1 MLYILLTTKSYI
13 MKSIL
18 SFVFALLCFNVVLSN
33 NIEVS
38 NISLENFNDPQNW
51 AHVEFDLNWENSWR
65 ISSGPSNWDAAWV
78 FIKYRIDN
86 GNWAHANINQSNTNA
101 PGGSIVNI
109 VDGDGALIYRSTDGS
124 GDFSLQDIQIR
135 WDLPTSATTESIID
149 VKVFAIE
156 MVYIPEGAFYVGGTS
171 GDETNKF
178 YAGGFSTSTSFQ
190 VTSEAP
196 LTISNNPGDLYYTS
210 DNSSAGDQIGTL
222 SGNYPKGFNDFYMMK
237 YEVSQGQWIEFF
249 NTLTEQQKVNLDVT
263 GPGGKNSDDEFIR
276 NGISW
281 TEGSGA
287 SATTTR
293 PDVPVNYVSVFLVN
307 AYLDWSALRPMTELE
322 FEKACRGPVLPKP
335 GEFAWGSANISSTP
349 HQVFS
354 AGFSSEFINNLDQ
367 NTGNAV
373 YINTNGTLS
382 GPKRCGIL
390 AASSENNSREET
402 GGSYYGVMELSGNL
416 YERCISVGN
425 PRGRAFTGAHGN
437 GIISGTGEGTVS
449 NWPDDNT
456 VIGDGFA
463 YRGAGYPNATEFL
476 RVSDRTDGANSFSGS
491 NGRIGFR
498 GVRTAPN

>member
-1 MLYILLTTKSYI
+1 
-13 MKSIL
+13 MKSMFSLVLTIL
-18 SFVFALLCFNVVLSN
+18 CCNIAISN
-33 NIEVS
+33 NIQVN
-38 NISLENFNDPQNW
+38 NISLENFNDPEGW
-51 AHVEFDLNWENSWR
+51 VHVEFDLSWENSWR

-78 FIKYRIDN
+78 FVKYRIDN
-86 GNWAHANINQSNTNA
+86 GNWVHASLSQSNTNA
-101 PGGSIVNI
+101 PGGSIIEI
-109 VDGDGALIYRSTDGS
+109 VSSVGALVYRATDGS
-124 GDFSLQDIQIR
+124 GDFDLQDLQIR
-135 WDLPTSATTESIID
+135 WNLPSAATTESVID

-156 MVYIPEGAFYVGGTS
+156 MVYIPEGPFYVGGTS

-178 YAGGFSTSTSFQ
+178 YAGGSSTSTSFQ
-190 VTSEAP
+190 ITSEAA
-196 LTISNNPGDLYYTS
+196 LSISNAPGDLYYTS
-210 DNSSAGDQIGTL
+210 ENSTAGDQTGTL
-222 SGNYPKGFNDFYMMK
+222 SVSYPKGFNDFYMMK

-249 NTLTEQQKVNLDVT
+249 NTLTEAQKINLDVT
-263 GPGGKNSDDEFIR
+263 GTGGKNSDDEFIR

-322 FEKACRGPVLPKP
+322 FEKAARGPLLPKP
-335 GEFAWGSANISSTP
+335 GEFAWGSANIAATP

-373 YINTNGTLS
+373 YISTNGSLS

-390 AASSENNSREET
+390 AASAVNNSREET

-425 PRGRAFTGAHGN
+425 PRGRAFTGIHGN
-437 GIISGTGEGTVS
+437 GVISSTGEGTVGNS
-449 NWPDDNT
+449 WPDDDVT
-456 VIGDGFA
+456 IGDGFC
-463 YRGAGYPNATEFL
+463 YRGAGYPNATDFL
-476 RVSDRTDGANSFSGS
+476 RISDRTDGANSFSGS